1 MNIEILKKV
10 KLLNGWMTEAHCAK
24 YEIDPV
30 ILEDLARED
39 LIVGNRHGRFTL
51 TRKGENVI
59 NPKVKRTR
67 KKS

>member
-30 ILEDLARED
+30 ILEDLTNDD
-39 LIVGNRHGRFTL
+39 LIVANKHGRFSL
-51 TRKGENVI
+51 TSKGENVI